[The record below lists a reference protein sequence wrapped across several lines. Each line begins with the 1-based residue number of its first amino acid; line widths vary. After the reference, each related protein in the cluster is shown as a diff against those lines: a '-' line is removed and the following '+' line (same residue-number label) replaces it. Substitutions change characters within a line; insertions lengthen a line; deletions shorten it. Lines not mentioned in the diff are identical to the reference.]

1 MYGKEGTLHPT
12 TSGGLC
18 HHCRAKHQP
27 RELSNN
33 RYGFIFQAYNLI
45 PVLTAEENV
54 EYIMLLQGVGSD
66 ERRRRSR
73 EILKRVGDRGERV
86 PELAKEYN
94 VNPKTIY
101 NLLKNR
107 SNHHQMSLELAKLKR
122 ENEALVKIIGQM
134 VADDKL
140 GKKKK

>member
-1 MYGKEGTLHPT
+1 MPKGYPSLNESQRL
-12 TSGGLC
+12 
-18 HHCRAKHQP
+18 
-27 RELSNN
+27 
-33 RYGFIFQAYNLI
+33 
-45 PVLTAEENV
+45 
-54 EYIMLLQGVGSD
+54 
-66 ERRRRSR
+66 
-73 EILKRVGDRGERV
+73 EILKRVSDRGERV